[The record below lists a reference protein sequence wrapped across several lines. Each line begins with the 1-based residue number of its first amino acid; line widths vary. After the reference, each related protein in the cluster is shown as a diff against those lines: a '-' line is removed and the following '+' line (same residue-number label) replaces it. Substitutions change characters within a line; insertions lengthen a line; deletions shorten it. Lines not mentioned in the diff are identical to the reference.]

1 MRSAIHDFFL
11 WVVGWLVVES
21 AQVGRTSRIP
31 ASPLSMQCCLFGEV
45 ISFLVPTN
53 TYAPTPAPTALPT
66 LRPSSRY
73 TCSAKSCA
81 ALGWGN
87 AASLY
92 GDDDGEGDV

>member
-1 MRSAIHDFFL
+1 MLPVRRGHLFSCVACTSALPPTD
-11 WVVGWLVVES
+11 VS
-21 AQVGRTSRIP
+21 SSQVP
-31 ASPLSMQCCLFGEV
+31 VPQ
-45 ISFLVPTN
+45 PTN